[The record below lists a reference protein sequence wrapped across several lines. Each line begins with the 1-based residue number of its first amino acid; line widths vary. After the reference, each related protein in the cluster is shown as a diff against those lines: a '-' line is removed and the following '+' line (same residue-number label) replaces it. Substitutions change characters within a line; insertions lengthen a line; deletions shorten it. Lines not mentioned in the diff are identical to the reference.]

1 MGRSLFKRL
10 EQRWDSREQHWGA
23 GELGYEPVVG
33 EASVAISAPRQRVWD
48 FVTAPE
54 SLFLVS
60 DDVVKAFRVPGTPMG
75 RPGEQIC
82 VMQDHAGTLSVQ
94 VVEVSSMNAPN
105 MFAARWL
112 TSDGGLVERTVLT
125 ALDDG
130 RTSLTLQLEVI
141 APLGEGYLLH
151 PDLQAQV
158 DSSARRIRSALES
171 GAQFIWETSSQG
183 EVDSV
188 DGRDGERG
196 EAG

>member
-1 MGRSLFKRL
+1 M
-10 EQRWDSREQHWGA
+10 
-23 GELGYEPVVG
+23 V
-33 EASVAISAPRQRVWD
+33 ISAPRQRVWD

-82 VMQDHAGTLSVQ
+82 VMHEHAGTLSVQ

-112 TSDGGLVERTVLT
+112 TSDGSLVERTVLT

-141 APLGEGYLLH
+141 APLGEGYLVH

-158 DSSARRIRSALES
+158 DSTARRIRSALES

-183 EVDSV
+183 EDDSV
-188 DGRDGERG
+188 DGRDGEAG